1 MLEVK
6 DLTFQ
11 WIGGPITNYPDFRVS
26 SGQIVLL
33 LGSSGSGKTTLLH
46 LIGGLLRPLSG
57 SVKLNQTEMT
67 TLTSAKLDQF
77 RGKNIGFIFQKH
89 YLQESLTVRQ
99 NLQMPVWLSGRA
111 VSLRQVDELLE
122 MTGLS
127 GKGDRNVQELSHGQ
141 QQRVAIGRA
150 MIHKPSL
157 ILADEPTSALDDVH
171 CTATITL
178 MRDLARQSGSALLV
192 ATHDHRLKAL
202 ANDMITL

>member
-11 WIGGPITNYPDFRVS
+11 WTGGPKTNYPDVRVS

-57 SVKLNQTEMT
+57 SVKLDQIEMT
-67 TLTSAKLDQF
+67 TLASAKLDQF

-99 NLQMPVWLSGRA
+99 NLLMPGWLCGKS
-111 VSLRQVDELLE
+111 VSLSQVDGILE
-122 MTGLS
+122 RTGLS
-127 GKGDRNVQELSHGQ
+127 GKGDRSVQELSYGQ
-141 QQRVAIGRA
+141 QQRVAICRA

-157 ILADEPTSALDDVH
+157 ILADEPTSALDDDH
-171 CTATITL
+171 CKSTIML
-178 MRDLARQSGSALLV
+178 MRDLASQAGSALLV

-202 ANDMITL
+202 ADDMITL